1 MSAAFDRLAE
11 LPRWVAWRNEERNGR
26 LTKVPRSPHDGEPA
40 KADDP
45 GTWGTRAEAETRARR
60 MVMRH
65 GGGIGIELGDLR
77 DGTSL
82 GGIDLDTGRREDG
95 AFEPWA
101 RDIIDRFASYTEISP
116 SGTGAKIFFL
126 YRTDALPTIRE
137 AMGGPKHGREFKRGN
152 GKDHPPAI
160 ELHLSNRYFTVT
172 EQKLDDVPDTI
183 TAIPTDLL
191 LWVLQEAGPAF
202 AGTDPDTG
210 ASANIE
216 VADTS
221 RAGVALL
228 RLDIAD
234 NSRSGVAFRKG
245 TALVRSGATYEG
257 MVEALSADPETAEWV
272 RTKGKA
278 SGERELRRI
287 WEKGQEALPGKKTDD
302 LPQRDKLISIA
313 DRTEFWRCDEGLA
326 HATIPVDAHHEYHR
340 VRSQRFREWLII
352 EAGREYPV
360 KIAGKTRPGTFGKN
374 AVEDALSACEA
385 MAATSRTALPARL
398 RINQHDGNLYLDLG
412 DPEWRAVEI
421 GPEGWRIIDRPP
433 VPILRTRRTRALP
446 RPIAGG
452 SLAPLRELLP
462 LRGEDEWRIVILWAL
477 AALRP
482 TGPYPILAWSGEQGT
497 GKSFASRIMRRL
509 IDPCGD
515 DLMQPPREDRDLIAA
530 ARNNHVLAFD
540 NLSSVSGELADSLCR
555 LATGGDIGGRSLYTN
570 DDSAAFAAQRPLLLN
585 GIPDLASRGD
595 LASRTLFV
603 RLSPI
608 RQRRPEAEL
617 WEAFNAVAPGILGAL
632 LDALS
637 AALACLPAIRLPE
650 DSADFRMADFAL
662 LAKAAEP
669 ALGWRSDAALNAL
682 RRNMRGAASML
693 ADLDPVAIVIRD
705 LIEDQPTRR
714 FAGLVSGLYARL
726 NSIADPEMKRAPGW
740 PKGPPKLGEHLRRIA
755 PSLRAVG
762 IAFSE
767 ARSGA
772 GVKVTIEARPDY
784 VGKGDSLSESGEEE
798 ENGEPVAAVAGEV
811 NSHPHLPTLPT
822 RGAENGGIP
831 GQTARIGGVGSVG
844 TGRVAY
850 TAAPQDWG
858 SDRVGTGASAY
869 TSKSLDSLSIDANGV
884 AAGVGSVGDDS
895 AAYTAKPIESQGL
908 NPDHVG
914 SVGKNPPKFTP
925 SGSRR
930 RIVL

>member
-1 MSAAFDRLAE
+1 
-11 LPRWVAWRNEERNGR
+11 
-26 LTKVPRSPHDGEPA
+26 
-40 KADDP
+40 
-45 GTWGTRAEAETRARR
+45 
-60 MVMRH
+60 
-65 GGGIGIELGDLR
+65 
-77 DGTSL
+77 
-82 GGIDLDTGRREDG
+82 
-95 AFEPWA
+95 
-101 RDIIDRFASYTEISP
+101 
-116 SGTGAKIFFL
+116 
-126 YRTDALPTIRE
+126 
-137 AMGGPKHGREFKRGN
+137 
-152 GKDHPPAI
+152 
-160 ELHLSNRYFTVT
+160 
-172 EQKLDDVPDTI
+172 
-183 TAIPTDLL
+183 
-191 LWVLQEAGPAF
+191 
-202 AGTDPDTG
+202 
-210 ASANIE
+210 
-216 VADTS
+216 
-221 RAGVALL
+221 
-228 RLDIAD
+228 
-234 NSRSGVAFRKG
+234 
-245 TALVRSGATYEG
+245 
-257 MVEALSADPETAEWV
+257 
-272 RTKGKA
+272 
-278 SGERELRRI
+278 
-287 WEKGQEALPGKKTDD
+287 
-302 LPQRDKLISIA
+302 
-313 DRTEFWRCDEGLA
+313 
-326 HATIPVDAHHEYHR
+326 
-340 VRSQRFREWLII
+340 
-352 EAGREYPV
+352 
-360 KIAGKTRPGTFGKN
+360 
-374 AVEDALSACEA
+374 
-385 MAATSRTALPARL
+385 
-398 RINQHDGNLYLDLG
+398 
-412 DPEWRAVEI
+412 
-421 GPEGWRIIDRPP
+421 
-433 VPILRTRRTRALP
+433 
-446 RPIAGG
+446 
-452 SLAPLRELLP
+452 
-462 LRGEDEWRIVILWAL
+462 
-477 AALRP
+477 
-482 TGPYPILAWSGEQGT
+482 
-497 GKSFASRIMRRL
+497 
-509 IDPCGD
+509 
-515 DLMQPPREDRDLIAA
+515 
-530 ARNNHVLAFD
+530 
-540 NLSSVSGELADSLCR
+540 
-555 LATGGDIGGRSLYTN
+555 
-570 DDSAAFAAQRPLLLN
+570 
-585 GIPDLASRGD
+585 
-595 LASRTLFV
+595 
-603 RLSPI
+603 LSPI

-844 TGRVAY
+844 SVGSVGTGRVAY

-869 TSKSLDSLSIDANGV
+869 TSKPLDSLSTDANG
-884 AAGVGSVGDDS
+884 AAADIGSVGGDS

-908 NPDHVG
+908 NPDHTG
-914 SVGKNPPKFTP
+914 SVGKNPPKFTS